1 MNEKKEEM
9 AIITKPEFKGE
20 IRAEIKGLSQIED
33 NIKEVNEFAVKLNEY
48 YSTIIFT
55 DETLDEAK
63 KEKAKVNKFKEKV
76 ADFRKKIVAEYNKPI
91 EEFEKTAKETEILLK
106 ETYTYINL
114 QVQKYE
120 EEQKEEIKKMCVEYF
135 EEKKKA
141 ENIDFV
147 TFENMKIN
155 ITLGMLTKSGALT
168 KKAIDEINDFISKI
182 KDDLK
187 LISTQQNEIEILA
200 EYKQT
205 LNVSLAIT
213 TVAERMKRLEEERKA
228 KEKAE
233 EVQQQEEK
241 VVEKVQEVLKAP
253 KEEEKTYSMTFK
265 VWGTLEQL
273 KGIKSYLEELKKDG
287 VRYE

>member
-48 YSTIIFT
+48 YSNVIFT
-55 DETLDEAK
+55 EETLKEAK
-63 KEKAKVNKFKEKV
+63 TEKANINKFKDKV

-91 EEFEKTAKETEILLK
+91 EIFEKTAKETEALLK
-106 ETYTYINL
+106 ETYTNINL
-114 QVQKYE
+114 QVQKFEDQQKQEKEKDVKEYYQEYAKSNNLEWITE
-120 EEQKEEIKKMCVEYF
+120 ERYYQMANINVTLSASIKSLMEQAKTF
-135 EEKKKA
+135 
-141 ENIDFV
+141 ID
-147 TFENMKIN
+147 KI
-155 ITLGMLTKSGALT
+155 L
-168 KKAIDEINDFISKI
+168 
-182 KDDLK
+182 DDLK

-228 KEKAE
+228 KENAA

-253 KEEEKTYSMTFK
+253 KEEEKIYNMTFK

-287 VRYE
+287 VKYE

>member
-33 NIKEVNEFAVKLNEY
+33 NIKEVNDFAVKLNEY
-48 YSTIIFT
+48 YSNVIFT
-55 DETLDEAK
+55 EETLKEAK
-63 KEKAKVNKFKEKV
+63 TEKANINKFKDKV

-91 EEFEKTAKETEILLK
+91 ELFEKTAKETEALLK
-106 ETYTYINL
+106 ETYANINL

-120 EEQKEEIKKMCVEYF
+120 DKQKQEKEKEVKEYYQEYAKSNNLEWIT
-135 EEKKKA
+135 EEKYYQMANINVTLSASIKSLMEQVKA
-141 ENIDFV
+141 FID
-147 TFENMKIN
+147 KIQ
-155 ITLGMLTKSGALT
+155 
-168 KKAIDEINDFISKI
+168 
-182 KDDLK
+182 DDLK

-241 VVEKVQEVLKAP
+241 VVEKVQEALKAP
-253 KEEEKTYSMTFK
+253 KEEEKIYSMTFK
-265 VWGTLEQL
+265 VWGTLKQL
-273 KGIKSYLEELKKDG
+273 QGIKSYLEELKKDG

>member
-33 NIKEVNEFAVKLNEY
+33 NIKEVNDFAVKLNEY
-48 YSTIIFT
+48 YSNVIFT
-55 DETLDEAK
+55 EETLKEAK
-63 KEKAKVNKFKEKV
+63 TEKANINKFKDKV

-91 EEFEKTAKETEILLK
+91 EIFEKTAKETEALLK
-106 ETYTYINL
+106 ETYANINL
-114 QVQKYE
+114 QVQKFE
-120 EEQKEEIKKMCVEYF
+120 DQQKQEKEKDVKKYYQEYAKSNNLEWIT
-135 EEKKKA
+135 EEKYYQMA
-141 ENIDFV
+141 NINV
-147 TFENMKIN
+147 TLSASMKSLMEQVK
-155 ITLGMLTKSGALT
+155 TF
-168 KKAIDEINDFISKI
+168 IDKI
-182 KDDLK
+182 LDDLK

>member
-48 YSTIIFT
+48 YSNVIFT
-55 DETLDEAK
+55 EETLKEAK
-63 KEKAKVNKFKEKV
+63 TEKANINKFKDKV

-91 EEFEKTAKETEILLK
+91 ELFEKTAKETEALLK
-106 ETYTYINL
+106 ETYANINL

-120 EEQKEEIKKMCVEYF
+120 DKQKQEKEKDVKEYYQEYAKSNNLEWIT
-135 EEKKKA
+135 EEKYYQMA
-141 ENIDFV
+141 NINV
-147 TFENMKIN
+147 TLSASIKSLMEQAKSFIDKI
-155 ITLGMLTKSGALT
+155 L
-168 KKAIDEINDFISKI
+168 
-182 KDDLK
+182 DDLK

-228 KEKAE
+228 KENAV

-253 KEEEKTYSMTFK
+253 KEEEKIYSMTFK
-265 VWGTLEQL
+265 VWGNLKQL
-273 KGIKSYLEELKKDG
+273 QEIKSYLEELKKDG

>member
-48 YSTIIFT
+48 YSNVIFT
-55 DETLDEAK
+55 EETLKEAK
-63 KEKAKVNKFKEKV
+63 TEKANINKFKDKV

-91 EEFEKTAKETEILLK
+91 EIFEKTAKETEILLK
-106 ETYTYINL
+106 ETYTFINL
-114 QVQKYE
+114 QVQEYE
-120 EEQKEEIKKMCVEYF
+120 DKQKQKKEKDVKEYYQEYAKSNNLEWIT
-135 EEKKKA
+135 EEKYYQMA
-141 ENIDFV
+141 NINV
-147 TFENMKIN
+147 TLSASVKSLMEQAKI
-155 ITLGMLTKSGALT
+155 
-168 KKAIDEINDFISKI
+168 FIEKVL
-182 KDDLK
+182 DDLK

-253 KEEEKTYSMTFK
+253 KEEEKIYSMTFK

-273 KGIKSYLEELKKDG
+273 KGIKNYLEELKKDG
-287 VRYE
+287 VKYE

>member
-20 IRAEIKGLSQIED
+20 IRAQIKGLSQIED

-48 YSTIIFT
+48 YSNVIFT
-55 DETLDEAK
+55 EETLKEAK
-63 KEKAKVNKFKEKV
+63 TEKANINKFKDKV

-91 EEFEKTAKETEILLK
+91 EIFEKTAKETEALLK
-106 ETYTYINL
+106 ETYTNINL
-114 QVQKYE
+114 QVQKFE
-120 EEQKEEIKKMCVEYF
+120 DQQKQEKEKDVKEYYQEYAKSNNLEWIT
-135 EEKKKA
+135 EEKYYQMA
-141 ENIDFV
+141 NINV
-147 TFENMKIN
+147 TLSASIKSLMEQAKTFIDKI
-155 ITLGMLTKSGALT
+155 L
-168 KKAIDEINDFISKI
+168 
-182 KDDLK
+182 DDLK

-213 TVAERMKRLEEERKA
+213 TVAERMKRLEEERKI
-228 KEKAE
+228 KENAA

-253 KEEEKTYSMTFK
+253 KEEEKIYSMTFK
-265 VWGTLEQL
+265 VWGTLKQL
-273 KGIKSYLEELKKDG
+273 QGIKSYLEELKKDG

>member
-33 NIKEVNEFAVKLNEY
+33 NIKEVKDFAVKLNEY

-55 DETLDEAK
+55 EETLKEAK
-63 KEKAKVNKFKEKV
+63 TEKANINKFKDKV

-91 EEFEKTAKETEILLK
+91 ELFEKTAKETEALLK
-106 ETYTYINL
+106 ETYANINL
-114 QVQKYE
+114 QVQKFE
-120 EEQKEEIKKMCVEYF
+120 DQQKQEKEKDVKEYYQEYAKSNNLEWIT
-135 EEKKKA
+135 EEKYYQMA
-141 ENIDFV
+141 NINV
-147 TFENMKIN
+147 TLSASMKSLMEQVK
-155 ITLGMLTKSGALT
+155 TF
-168 KKAIDEINDFISKI
+168 IDKI
-182 KDDLK
+182 LDDLK

-213 TVAERMKRLEEERKA
+213 TVSERMKRLEEERKA
-228 KEKAE
+228 KENVAE
-233 EVQQQEEK
+233 AQQQEER

>member
-48 YSTIIFT
+48 YSNVIFT
-55 DETLDEAK
+55 EETLKEAK
-63 KEKAKVNKFKEKV
+63 TEKANINKFKDKV

-91 EEFEKTAKETEILLK
+91 ELFEKTAKETEALLK
-106 ETYTYINL
+106 ETYANINL

-120 EEQKEEIKKMCVEYF
+120 DKQKQEKEKDVKEYYQEYAKSNNLEWIT
-135 EEKKKA
+135 EEKYYQMA
-141 ENIDFV
+141 NINV
-147 TFENMKIN
+147 TLSASMKS
-155 ITLGMLTKSGALT
+155 LMEQTKSF
-168 KKAIDEINDFISKI
+168 IDKI
-182 KDDLK
+182 LDDLK

-213 TVAERMKRLEEERKA
+213 TVSERMKRLEEERKA
-228 KEKAE
+228 KEKVE

-287 VRYE
+287 VKYE

>member
-48 YSTIIFT
+48 YSNVIFT
-55 DETLDEAK
+55 EETLKEAK
-63 KEKAKVNKFKEKV
+63 TEKANINKFKDKV

-91 EEFEKTAKETEILLK
+91 ELFEKTAKETEALLK
-106 ETYTYINL
+106 ETYANINL

-120 EEQKEEIKKMCVEYF
+120 DKQKQEKEKEVKEYYQEYAKSNNLEWIT
-135 EEKKKA
+135 EEKYYQMA
-141 ENIDFV
+141 NINV
-147 TFENMKIN
+147 TLSASIKSLMEQAKSFIDKI
-155 ITLGMLTKSGALT
+155 L
-168 KKAIDEINDFISKI
+168 
-182 KDDLK
+182 DDLK

-228 KEKAE
+228 KENAV

-253 KEEEKTYSMTFK
+253 KEEEKIYSMTFK
-265 VWGTLEQL
+265 VWGNLKQL
-273 KGIKSYLEELKKDG
+273 QEIKSYLEELKKDG

>member
-1 MNEKKEEM
+1 MNEKKEM
-9 AIITKPEFKGE
+9 ALIKPEFKGE
-20 IRAEIKGLSQIED
+20 IKAEIKGISQIED
-33 NIKEVNEFAVKLNEY
+33 NIKEVNDFAIKLNEY
-48 YSTIIFT
+48 YSNIIFT

-63 KEKAKVNKFKEKV
+63 KEKANVNKFKDKV

-91 EEFEKTAKETEILLK
+91 ELFEKTAKETEKILK
-106 ETYTYINL
+106 ETYANINL
-114 QVQKYE
+114 QVEKYE
-120 EEQKEEIKKMCVEYF
+120 NEKKEEIKEMCVEYF
-135 EEKKKA
+135 EEKKKS

-147 TFENMKIN
+147 TFENMKMS

-168 KKAIDEINDFISKI
+168 KKVIDEINDFISKI

-287 VRYE
+287 VKYE

>member
-1 MNEKKEEM
+1 MNEKKEM
-9 AIITKPEFKGE
+9 ALIKPEFKGE
-20 IRAEIKGLSQIED
+20 IKAEIKGISQIED
-33 NIKEVNEFAVKLNEY
+33 NIKEVNEFAVRLNDY
-48 YSTIIFT
+48 YSNIIFT

-63 KEKAKVNKFKEKV
+63 KEKANVNKFKVKV

-91 EEFEKTAKETEILLK
+91 ELFEKTAKETEKILK
-106 ETYTYINL
+106 ETYTNINL
-114 QVQKYE
+114 QVEKYE
-120 EEQKEEIKKMCVEYF
+120 NEKREEIKEMCVEYF
-135 EEKKKA
+135 EEKKKE

-147 TFENMKIN
+147 TFENMKMS
-155 ITLGMLTKSGALT
+155 ITLGMLTKGGSLT
-168 KKAIDEINDFISKI
+168 KKVIDEIDEFISKI

-213 TVAERMKRLEEERKA
+213 TVAERMKRLEEEKKA

-233 EVQQQEEK
+233 EIQQQEAK

-253 KEEEKTYSMTFK
+253 KEEEKKYSMTFK
-265 VWGTLEQL
+265 VWGTLKQL
-273 KGIKSYLEELKKDG
+273 QGIKSYLEELKKDG